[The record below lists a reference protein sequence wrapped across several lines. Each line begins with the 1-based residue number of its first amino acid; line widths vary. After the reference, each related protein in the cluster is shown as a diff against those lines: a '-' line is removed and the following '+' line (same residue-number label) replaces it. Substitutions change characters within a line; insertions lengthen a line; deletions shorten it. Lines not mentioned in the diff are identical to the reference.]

1 MNENTSP
8 SNGNLALVKNAFE
21 VLKRIGHP
29 VEGSP
34 FAQSLAKLQNATY
47 KIAFVGR
54 FQVGKSTLIN
64 RAFIKDAAL
73 LTSGEGL
80 PTTAVATELKFG
92 QTSRL
97 EVFNWNLTGDSI
109 PKADQL
115 EISAKVV
122 ENPSAEDMARETAN
136 DDPASRTELA
146 RKLARVVLEWPSESL
161 KRYTLLDTPG
171 IDDPDEVLLANTTY
185 RLLPECDL
193 AVLVVP
199 AAQLSKIETDFLRQ
213 KLFDQGFT
221 RLLVLIS
228 HHADTQPRSAAML
241 ARIQANIR
249 AQLDSIGRANVPVQM
264 FCYDEAAEGDFLKT
278 PKQIET
284 AVLRFA
290 NEQAEPARIEM
301 AAHLARQ
308 ELHQAGNK
316 LQAEIAAHGK
326 TEEERAAMLANARKD
341 IAALNRRYDQTVA
354 GLCLAVR
361 GARDAYFAEIT
372 EGLLAINAEFVDG
385 FNSDNFLLS
394 DRYDAAKKHIKSA
407 RTFLELRVQRVMV
420 QSAENFAK
428 NLSALAQTFSFD
440 LRISLQDSGPE
451 GLDLSKG
458 SFANRLLLNLDGT
471 LLTIGQLAL
480 FNVMTTVALPI
491 SVAFQFVSWM
501 VGNVLERGL
510 ERLRFTPSEFAYGKL
525 VQGATLQISDALQE
539 IKNKVIKRISS
550 DSEFAEMQFKQYL
563 SELIETEIEPWELAL
578 QQPAANYDVQQAL
591 TLLSEI
597 DVHLQ
602 RLSGQASAST
612 AQRQSTANW
621 SCQ

>member
-1 MNENTSP
+1 MSQEHLPVTPIRST
-8 SNGNLALVKNAFE
+8 LIE
-21 VLKRIGHP
+21 VMRLLQQIGHP
-29 VEGSP
+29 LEGSP

-92 QTSRL
+92 NTPRL

-122 ENPSAEDMARETAN
+122 ENPSADDMARETAN

-221 RLLVLIS
+221 RLLVLVS

-241 ARIQANIR
+241 ARILANIR
-249 AQLDSIGRANVPVQM
+249 GQLDGIGRANVPVQM
-264 FCYDEAAEGDFLKT
+264 YCYDETAEGDFLKT
-278 PKQIET
+278 PEQIET

-290 NEQAEPARIEM
+290 NEQAEPARIEKV
-301 AAHLARQ
+301 AHLARQ
-308 ELHQAGNK
+308 ALHQAGNK

-326 TEEERAAMLANARKD
+326 TEEERKAMLANARND
-341 IAALNRRYDQTVA
+341 IAAMNRRYDQ
-354 GLCLAVR
+354 LADSLKPR
-361 GARDAYFAEIT
+361 IRAARDTYIDDIGS
-372 EGLLAINAEFVDG
+372 GLLGVSAEFAKG
-385 FNSDNFLLS
+385 FATVGMSSGDA
-394 DRYDAAKKHIKSA
+394 YDAAAQHIRGAESY
-407 RTFLELRVQRVMV
+407 LQPRVKRVF
-420 QSAENFAK
+420 SEASENFQR
-428 NLSALAQTFSFD
+428 NLQLATEKLMTDFTLEND
-440 LRISLQDSGPE
+440 GSLPLS
-451 GLDLSKG
+451 LDLG
-458 SFANRLLLNLDGT
+458 ERSFLNRTLPLLRGYVVTIADYVLTNGPIPGGPIFSAALRM
-471 LLTIGQLAL
+471 LLGEMFKKSQ
-480 FNVMTTVALPI
+480 VMPADLLRR
-491 SVAFQFVSWM
+491 WM
-501 VGNVLERGL
+501 VGSAKNEVAAALTAIQNQATSMVMENAAQIDEQVKSGFAKLLAAELQPLE
-510 ERLRFTPSEFAYGKL
+510 
-525 VQGATLQISDALQE
+525 Q
-539 IKNKVIKRISS
+539 
-550 DSEFAEMQFKQYL
+550 
-563 SELIETEIEPWELAL
+563 AL
-578 QQPAANYDVQQAL
+578 QQPQNNYNAPQAL
-591 TLLSEI
+591 DWLSQVEHVEQQLST
-597 DVHLQ
+597 VH
-602 RLSGQASAST
+602 
-612 AQRQSTANW
+612 
-621 SCQ
+621 